1 MPQALITRPYEDAIS
16 FKEALGRI
24 GISSII
30 HPMFSIKIL
39 DKEINLDSKTEVIVF
54 TSSNGVR
61 AFSRLSRERNIP
73 IFTVGDAT
81 ARECKSHGFK
91 NVFSAQGNIDNLAS
105 IISDTLPKN
114 SLILHISGNDIA
126 GDLEK
131 ILKKS
136 GYRYNRLILYR
147 AEEIEN
153 LNPELITLIKD
164 NKINI
169 ATFFSP
175 RTAKIFCKLIL
186 KNNLEKHLKYI
197 TSFCLSEAVY
207 MAFND
212 IKWKAIYIARNPT
225 QESIIEIIRTYSEDT
240 LS

>member
-16 FKEALGRI
+16 FKEALGKM

-30 HPMFSIKIL
+30 HPMFSIRML
-39 DKEINLDSKTEVIVF
+39 DKEINLDQRPDLIAF

-61 AFSRLSRERNIP
+61 AFSRLSKERNIP
-73 IFTVGDAT
+73 TFTVGDT
-81 ARECKSHGFK
+81 SARECKSHGFK
-91 NVFSAQGNIDNLAS
+91 NVFSAQGNIDNLANV
-105 IISDTLPKN
+105 IADTLPKN
-114 SLILHISGNDIA
+114 SLILHISGSDIA
-126 GDLEK
+126 GDLEG

-136 GYRYNRLILYR
+136 GYRYCRLILYR
-147 AEEIEN
+147 AEEVEN
-153 LNPELITLIKD
+153 LSPDLITSIKD

-175 RTAKIFCKLIL
+175 RTVRIFCKLIL

-197 TSFCLSEAVY
+197 TSFCLSETVY
-207 MAFND
+207 LAFND
-212 IKWKAIYIARNPT
+212 IKWKAKYISPYPT